1 MMSQKD
7 AFSFR
12 RALCVAAV
20 LCVALVSAA
29 PAGLIESTHVVTWGG
44 TTVSMDFVTVG
55 NRDNPADTLVM
66 GSDSTSGYGS
76 VDYVYQIGKYAV
88 TAAQYEAVR
97 AAVGLPGRGGTDAVQ
112 TRNDQPVNHLTWSA
126 AAQFS
131 NWLTTGAKYDGVY
144 QFNDQGTYTGMD
156 RSYRNADGIA
166 YVISNEDEWYK
177 AAYYDPNKAGAG
189 IGGYWL
195 YSTQQDGTIG
205 QPGNTSAD
213 QPQAVA
219 GGTDPYTMVYGLPL
233 EYIHTPGEGQVHQ
246 PALVDNAGGLSAYG
260 TMGQGGN
267 LTEWLETPVGSNRVV
282 RGGSFYHIL
291 SQNTLNASYRANTT
305 GSHHNVTFRVSMI
318 PEPGS
323 VSLLM
328 CAVMVVLMWRR
339 RR

>member
-1 MMSQKD
+1 MKSQKN

-29 PAGLIESTHVVTWGG
+29 SADLIESTHEITWSG

-55 NRDNPADTLVM
+55 NRNNPADTLVM
-66 GSDSTSGYGS
+66 GGDSTSGYGS

-88 TAAQYEAVR
+88 TAAQYETVK
-97 AAVGLPGRGGTDAVQ
+97 AAGGLPARGGDIQQ
-112 TRNDQPVNHLTWSA
+112 TKNGQPVNYVTWYD
-126 AAQFS
+126 AAQFC
-131 NWLTTGAKYDGVY
+131 NWMTTGAKDSGVY
-144 QFNDQGTYTGMD
+144 RFNAGTFTGMD

-177 AAYYDPNKAGAG
+177 AAYYDPNKGG
-189 IGGYWL
+189 VGGYWL
-195 YSTQQDGTIG
+195 YATQQDGTTG
-205 QPGNTSAD
+205 SPGDTSDD

-219 GGTDPYTMVYGLPL
+219 GGTDPYTMVYGQPMV
-233 EYIHTPGEGQVHQ
+233 YIHTPVGSQVYQ
-246 PALVDNAGGLSAYG
+246 PALVDNAGGLSAFG

-267 LTEWLETPVGSNRVV
+267 LTEWLETPSGSTNHFL
-282 RGGSFYHIL
+282 RGGSFYHVL
-291 SQNTLNASYRANTT
+291 SQNTLSASYRGNATA
-305 GSHHNVTFRVSMI
+305 SHPNVTFRVSMI

-328 CAVMVVLMWRR
+328 CAAIAGLMWRR
-339 RR
+339 HRT